1 MGSSITTPAAMTE
14 IIKEKAPAEES
25 KAENLNSLAIAKLL
39 KEDKPESAG
48 SFDVLTASAFLAGSV
63 LAVRSPKNMA
73 SVYSKEISPATVAQ
87 FGGIFEKIAPES
99 LRREIA
105 QGSPLFNKERAIEF
119 RAGID
124 RLFPNLESR
133 MVDSLNV
140 TAKAQAEFNAAP
152 GSELLRGRNLN
163 ALCAHSRFCKEAGEA
178 VQTSMQTVAR
188 DLHFPAP
195 RFEFAAGGANYG
207 KYLPGENMV
216 QVNFAQ
222 LKGERSVAAAS
233 YHELGHGEQIYVTAR
248 KIADD
253 LKLGKTA
260 TGEEMQEFLRAWAV
274 GTGRETRLSEPS
286 YYGRHWASDATKY
299 LSLTIEMRNGVRL
312 SQVEELRAIKL
323 LGAFSDRNPGFVAD
337 RTKSYLAANA
347 ESPVVAEHLK
357 YMSKHHE
364 IETHMLEG
372 LFK

>member
-1 MGSSITTPAAMTE
+1 MAE
-14 IIKEKAPAEES
+14 IIKDTPPAIQS
-25 KAENLNSLAIAKLL
+25 KADNLNSLAIAKLL
-39 KEDKPESAG
+39 KEDKPESTG
-48 SFDVLTASAFLAGSV
+48 SIDLLTASAFLVGSV
-63 LAVRSPKNMA
+63 VAARSPKNIV
-73 SVYSKEISPATVAQ
+73 SLYSREISPVTAARV
-87 FGGIFEKIAPES
+87 GGVFEKIAPES

-105 QGSPLFNKERAIEF
+105 QGSPLFNKQRALDF

-133 MVDSLNV
+133 MVDSLKAK
-140 TAKAQAEFNAAP
+140 AKAQAEFNAAP
-152 GSELLRGRNLN
+152 GNESLRGRNLN
-163 ALCAHSRFCKEAGEA
+163 ALCIHGRFCKEAGEA
-178 VQTSMQTVAR
+178 VQTSMQAVAR

-195 RFEFAAGGANYG
+195 RFEFAAGGPNYG
-207 KYLPGENMV
+207 KYLPGDNLA

-233 YHELGHGEQIYVTAR
+233 YHELGHGEQVYVTAR

-253 LKLGKTA
+253 LKIGKTA

-274 GTGRETRLSEPS
+274 GTGREARLSEPS

-299 LSLTIEMRNGVRL
+299 LSQTIDMRNGVRL
-312 SQVEELRAIKL
+312 NPLEELRANKL
-323 LGAFSDRNPGFVAD
+323 LGAFSDRNPGLIAD
-337 RTKSYLAANA
+337 RTKSYLAANS

-357 YMSKHHE
+357 YLSKHHE